1 MPRFDSPSIFA
12 RLLDWEKGG
21 HCSITPTGGFTTSR
35 RYLNRS
41 LVLETTVHTAS
52 GRARLFDF
60 FAMRPGGRSR
70 PLRQLVR
77 IVEGLEG
84 RVDFRLVVQPRF
96 DYGALKPWIR
106 FETEGL
112 FAAIGGETALLV
124 WSDVEL
130 ARSGLH
136 DIEGTVA
143 LCKGDRAR
151 LSLQFVLPELL
162 DGEPP
167 SQPTAARIDS
177 RLEETIEWWRTWAGQ
192 CRVSDTHT
200 EQALRSALV
209 LKGLTYAPTGAIIAA
224 PTTSLPEAPGGERNW
239 DYRYSW
245 IRDSAFTLR
254 SLHELGFVKEA
265 DGFARFVERS
275 AAGSAEQLQIMYG
288 IGGQHR
294 LTELLLDLDGY
305 RGARPVRIGNAA
317 YSQRQ
322 HDVYGVLLEVAA
334 KRRLRGDA
342 NGPVGEDHWRFLV
355 ELVERAAVVWKEPD
369 RGIWEVRSKPLH
381 FVQSKVMCWVALD
394 RGIDL
399 AERSGMPA
407 DLDSWKAERARIR
420 AAVESEG
427 YDSER
432 GLFVRSFGSQEL
444 DAALL
449 LLPEFGFV
457 DWRDERMVRTVDAIR
472 SELMLDGLL
481 LRYRAAD
488 GLEGAEGRFLCCSFW
503 LVECLARQGRVA
515 EAGELFERVL
525 QGANDLGLFSEEV
538 AAGTE
543 EMLGNFPQG
552 LSHLAHIQAA
562 LALAQSE

>member
-12 RLLDWEKGG
+12 RLLDWNKGG
-21 HCSITPTGGFTTSR
+21 HCSFTPTGDFTTSR
-35 RYLNRS
+35 RYLDRT

-70 PLRQLVR
+70 PLHQLAR
-77 IVEGLEG
+77 IIEGLEG
-84 RVDFRLVVQPRF
+84 RVDFRLMVQPRF

-136 DIEGTVA
+136 DIEGTVS

-167 SQPTAARIDS
+167 SEPTAARIDS
-177 RLEETIEWWRTWAGQ
+177 RLEETIEWWRNWAGQ
-192 CRVSDTHT
+192 CRVSGAHT

-224 PTTSLPEAPGGERNW
+224 PTTSLPEAPGGVRNW

-254 SLHELGFVKEA
+254 SLHELGFVREA

-275 AAGSAEQLQIMYG
+275 AAGSADQLQIMYG
-288 IGGQHR
+288 LGGEHR

-334 KRRLRGDA
+334 KRRLRRDGDGA
-342 NGPVGEDHWRFLV
+342 VAEDPWRFLV
-355 ELVERAAVVWKEPD
+355 ELVERAAVVWKDPD

-394 RGIDL
+394 RGIEL

-407 DLDSWKAERARIR
+407 DLDSWKVERARIR

-432 GLFVRSFGSQEL
+432 GLFVRSFGSREL

-481 LRYRAAD
+481 LRYRAPD

-525 QGANDLGLFSEEV
+525 QGANDLGLFSEEI
-538 AAGTE
+538 AAGSE

-562 LALAQSE
+562 LALGQSE